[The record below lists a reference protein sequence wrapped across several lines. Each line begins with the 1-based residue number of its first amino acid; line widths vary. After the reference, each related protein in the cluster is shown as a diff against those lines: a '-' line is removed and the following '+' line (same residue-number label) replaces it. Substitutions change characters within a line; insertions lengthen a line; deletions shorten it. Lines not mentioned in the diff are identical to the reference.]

1 MQKEIIVMVGTP
13 LSGKSTYV
21 KNNYPHYKVISRDDI
36 IMELSNSDNYNDAWL
51 NVDQKLVDKIYNER
65 LNTLLSNNENIVI
78 DKTNMNVKSR
88 SKLISIIPKDYCK
101 IAVVMPILSDEEYEK
116 RNTNRFITE
125 NKDISYNVF
134 RSMTDSFEP
143 PTKEEG
149 FNYILNI

>member
-78 DKTNMNVKSR
+78 DGHHLKFN
-88 SKLISIIPKDYCK
+88 KLFKIMFYCFYYTT
-101 IAVVMPILSDEEYEK
+101 VHLLL
-116 RNTNRFITE
+116 
-125 NKDISYNVF
+125 VF
-134 RSMTDSFEP
+134 F
-143 PTKEEG
+143 
-149 FNYILNI
+149 

>member
-21 KNNYPHYKVISRDDI
+21 KNNYPLYKIISRDDI
-36 IMELSNSDNYNDAWL
+36 VMELGNSDNYNDAWL

-65 LNTLLSNNENIVI
+65 LNTLLSNNENIII
-78 DKTNMNVKSR
+78 DKTNMNIKSR

-134 RSMTDSFEP
+134 RSMTDSFEQ
-143 PTKEEG
+143 PTTDEG
-149 FNYILNI
+149 FDFIINI